1 MIKTK
6 PDPLNELKELVLGF
20 RDARNWEQFH
30 TTQNL
35 LLALNN
41 ECAELNELFL
51 WKKDSEIPDM
61 LANKEFREKVEN
73 EVGDILIYFLY
84 LVNNFNIDPV
94 KAAFNKLQINEKKYP
109 VDKSY
114 NSNKKYNELT

>member
-6 PDPLNELKELVLGF
+6 SGSLDKLKELVLEF

-30 TTQNL
+30 TTKNL
-35 LLALNN
+35 LLALNI

-51 WKKDSEIPDM
+51 WKKDSAIPDM
-61 LANKEFREKVEN
+61 LTDNEFRENVEN
-73 EVGDILIYFLY
+73 EVGDILIYLLY